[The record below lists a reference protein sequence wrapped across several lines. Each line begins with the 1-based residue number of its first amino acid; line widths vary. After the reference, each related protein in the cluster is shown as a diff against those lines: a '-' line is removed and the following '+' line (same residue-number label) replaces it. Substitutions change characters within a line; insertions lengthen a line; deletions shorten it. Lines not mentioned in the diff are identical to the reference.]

1 MKKGMVVVQL
11 WECLA
16 AEECVLKNSYCTEGG
31 FGDDETLEDAGE
43 GKNQDEGRNIKAG
56 HLGRTKRETL

>member
-11 WECLA
+11 RGCSTA
-16 AEECVLKNSYCTEGG
+16 GKCVSKNTYCTGGG
-31 FGDDETLEDAGE
+31 FGDDENLEDAGE
-43 GKNQDEGRNIKAG
+43 GKNQDEGRNIKAV